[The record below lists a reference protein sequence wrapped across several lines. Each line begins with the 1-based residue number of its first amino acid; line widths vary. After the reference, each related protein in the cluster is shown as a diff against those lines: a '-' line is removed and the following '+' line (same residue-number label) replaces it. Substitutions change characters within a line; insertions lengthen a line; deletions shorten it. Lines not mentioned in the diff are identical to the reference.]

1 MNMTKELF
9 LFELT
14 QQLNNLP
21 KDERDRTR
29 ESRGGQKIPDDKQQ
43 RQQHQH
49 DPENIGAPKVEHRP
63 QPAYGA
69 QADVNDCGDK
79 QKNHQYKQ
87 YIHNEHI
94 RSPCA
99 ERTGFVSLR

>member
-29 ESRGGQKIPDDKQQ
+29 EYYSEMIADRIEEGMDEADAVAALGDPVSIAREVIQSWRELTNRCRFRPKRVRAQ
-43 RQQHQH
+43 R
-49 DPENIGAPKVEHRP
+49 
-63 QPAYGA
+63 
-69 QADVNDCGDK
+69 
-79 QKNHQYKQ
+79 
-87 YIHNEHI
+87 
-94 RSPCA
+94 
-99 ERTGFVSLR
+99 